1 MGWMQYTSW
10 KGKEGQLFFGFD
22 QTKKKKKKIKKF
34 FYVPTGISQNPYSP
48 LAE

>member
-1 MGWMQYTSW
+1 MQYTSW

-22 QTKKKKKKIKKF
+22 QTKKKKKIKKF